1 MTHGVRNMTER
12 TVAVLGLD
20 GKKIREVPLPD
31 VFFTAYR
38 PDLIKRAV
46 ITSQSNRLQPKGRNL
61 MAGKRTSAE
70 SLGVGYDR
78 SRVPRVKG
86 DRYPRASAAAFA
98 PSTVKGRVT
107 HPPRAEKKIVKNMNV
122 KERKLAVRSAIAA
135 TGAREI
141 VRSRG
146 HIVPEEATLPLVVVD
161 DIQAVDKAS
170 TIRGIMKNIGV
181 WDDVVRVV
189 RSRKMRG
196 GRKRTRGRGMRR
208 AIGPLIVVSDD
219 GGISK
224 AARNLPGVQV
234 VNVDS
239 LGAEALAPGTHPGR
253 LTVWSESAVRM
264 LSTSKGGST

>member
-1 MTHGVRNMTER
+1 MTER
-12 TVAVLGLD
+12 AIAVLALD

-31 VFFTAYR
+31 VFFTTYR

-46 ITSQSNRLQPKGRNL
+46 TTSQSNRLQPKGRNI

-70 SLGVGYDR
+70 SLGVGHDR

-107 HPPRAEKKIVKNMNV
+107 HPPRTEKKIAKNINA
-122 KERKLAVRSAIAA
+122 KERRLAIQSAIAA
-135 TGAREI
+135 TGAREV

-146 HIVPEEATLPLVVVD
+146 HIVAEGATLPLVVVD
-161 DIQAVDKAS
+161 DIQAVDRVS
-170 TIRGIMKNIGV
+170 TIRDIMKNIGV

-196 GRKRTRGRGMRR
+196 GRKRTRGRGIRR
-208 AIGPLIVVSDD
+208 AIGPLIVISDD

-239 LGAEALAPGTHPGR
+239 LGAEVLAPGTHPGR

-264 LSTSKGGST
+264 LSASKGGAM